1 MLPVF
6 IPFTRFITTSAVS
19 DTFALLP
26 WWWAQDHLFSLSD
39 VRFAALAVCLAAAAV
54 FAFLP
59 RRFALVLPVLV
70 AAYFV
75 ATSFVVENG
84 RHGIQRASVNS
95 LFVGMHQAHPDWIDR
110 AVGRDASVAVL
121 WDGKTTPYTI
131 WENEFFSR
139 SVGAL
144 YDLGAGAP
152 DPLAQTPVTR
162 RADGVLVATRPDGR
176 TVRPVVQY
184 LLADS
189 SLDLAGTVVA
199 RDPVGVDLYRI
210 DGPIRVLTH
219 VVGLYPNDTWSGPTV
234 YYRRFDCH
242 GGRLAVDLASDPG
255 LFDRPQRV
263 TAHVGGRVVASVSV
277 PPAGRRVL
285 DVPLAGSRGAPGVCA
300 VVFTTGRV
308 EVPAKVNPQAR
319 PVDPRPLG
327 AHFLGFTYHP

>member
-1 MLPVF
+1 
-6 IPFTRFITTSAVS
+6 
-19 DTFALLP
+19 
-26 WWWAQDHLFSLSD
+26 
-39 VRFAALAVCLAAAAV
+39 
-54 FAFLP
+54 
-59 RRFALVLPVLV
+59 
-70 AAYFV
+70 
-75 ATSFVVENG
+75 
-84 RHGIQRASVNS
+84 
-95 LFVGMHQAHPDWIDR
+95 
-110 AVGRDASVAVL
+110 
-121 WDGKTTPYTI
+121 
-131 WENEFFSR
+131 
-139 SVGAL
+139 
-144 YDLGAGAP
+144 
-152 DPLAQTPVTR
+152 
-162 RADGVLVATRPDGR
+162 
-176 TVRPVVQY
+176 VQY